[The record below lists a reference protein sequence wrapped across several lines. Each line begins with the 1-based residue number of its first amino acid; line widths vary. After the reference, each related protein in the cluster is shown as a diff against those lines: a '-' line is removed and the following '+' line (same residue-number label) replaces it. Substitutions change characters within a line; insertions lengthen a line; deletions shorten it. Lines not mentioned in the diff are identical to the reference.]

1 MPSRRRRA
9 SPCRGR
15 RSGQRSR
22 AHARVVP
29 ATKSVVD
36 GGERKGTV
44 RVASAYL
51 SKTEFQDLAE
61 IIGDVGNAVVGYDL
75 KIKVQIEV
83 GGDGKSP
90 PDEVIAKVNAKMG
103 KVSKNLRL
111 D

>member
-1 MPSRRRRA
+1 LAQAVKLRILAMKPD
-9 SPCRGR
+9 
-15 RSGQRSR
+15 
-22 AHARVVP
+22 
-29 ATKSVVD
+29 VD
-36 GGERKGTV
+36 GKKPKGTVAPPPGV

-61 IIGDVGNAVVGYDL
+61 VIGDVGNAVVGYDL

-90 PDEVIAKVNAKMG
+90 PDEVIAKVNAKLG
-103 KVSKNLRL
+103 KVSKNLSL